1 MVYMSMVPFFSEN
14 DPHIGRLL
22 PVKCTSYEVFTSYE
36 VHGGI
41 DTSDLL
47 QFFYCGI
54 ISEIPV

>member
-1 MVYMSMVPFFSEN
+1 MSMVPFCSEN
-14 DPHIGRLL
+14 YPHIGRLL